1 MMFSAK
7 EEELQVRNMS
17 NEKNN
22 ILMIFLGENEG
33 VIAGT
38 RENV

>member
-22 ILMIFLGENEG
+22 ILMIFLRENKRF
-33 VIAGT
+33 IAGT